1 MKFEEKNLILRR
13 PYKSVYHIGDTVVK
27 VFDETHPKANVFN
40 EAFNTAKIEEAGLSI
55 PKVISL
61 EEVDGKWALAIE
73 YKAGKTLEK
82 LMEAHPDKR
91 DFYLEKFV
99 EKQVEIH
106 KQSVSGLKVMKEKF
120 SEIINNLKILDAT
133 VRYELLT
140 RLESMPKHKK
150 ICHGDFVPSNIIVDE
165 DDNMTVVDWAHV
177 TVGNASGDAAIT
189 YLNFAITNQE
199 LADKYLKLYCQKS
212 DTALQ
217 YVRQWLPIVAAVQ
230 LSKDNHFDKDFLMK
244 WIDVMDFQ

>member
-27 VFDETHPKANVFN
+27 VFDETHSKANVFN

-82 LMEAHPDKR
+82 IMEEHPDKR

-106 KQSVSGLKVMKEKF
+106 KQSASGLKVMKEKF
-120 SEIINNLKILDAT
+120 SEIINNLKIFDAT

-189 YLNFAITNQE
+189 YLNLAMINEE